1 MQEKKIKLRQNNQ
14 KMINAYAVL
23 AKGICESCTA
33 QLISISQLFNMP
45 YKDAIKIADTILEAT
60 LTEDYFEASTI
71 RIEENDEEVI
81 S

>member
-14 KMINAYAVL
+14 EMINAYAVL

-33 QLISISQLFNMP
+33 QLISISQLFNIP

-60 LTEDYFEASTI
+60 LTEDYFAASTI
-71 RIEENDEEVI
+71 HIEETEEVI